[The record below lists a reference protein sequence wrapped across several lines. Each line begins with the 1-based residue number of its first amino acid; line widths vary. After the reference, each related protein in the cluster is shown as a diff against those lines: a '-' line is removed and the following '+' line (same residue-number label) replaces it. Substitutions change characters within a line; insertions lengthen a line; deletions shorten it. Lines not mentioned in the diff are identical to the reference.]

1 MRLNELVDLLALEHL
16 TPAVSLDRPVT
27 GGYCGDLLSD
37 VLASARPDEVWITI
51 QRHINTV
58 AVAKVTGIAAIIV
71 CKGIRPNDDVI
82 HKAEEDGIVLLSARE
97 SAFEVAGRV
106 HRLLF
111 PEGR

>member
-1 MRLNELVDLLALEHL
+1 MKLAEVVDALSLEAL
-16 TPAVSLDRPVT
+16 TPDVPLDREVR

-37 VLASARPDEVWITI
+37 VLASARAGEVWITI

-58 AVAKVTGIAAIIV
+58 AVAKVTGICAILL
-71 CKGIRPNDDVI
+71 CKGIRPNSEVI
-82 HKAEEDGIVLLSARE
+82 QKATSEGIPLFSSHE
-97 SAFEVAGRV
+97 SAFNVAGRL